1 MKKIVNTNKKLGLLI
16 QQIRLRRGLTQIQ
29 LAQSMQTSQSAI
41 NRIEQG
47 RQNLSL
53 ETIKRLGQVLQQ
65 TLIHFNDKNISLRI
79 YGGRRL
85 SGEITI
91 NSAKNTT
98 LALMFAAL
106 LNKGKTTLKSAPRVE
121 EILRIAEVFESI
133 GVSVRWKKNDLEI
146 KRPAR
151 FDIGNI
157 NDEACLK
164 TRSAMMLIG
173 PLAGEI
179 RKFTIPFAGG
189 CRLGRRSISGHAYAL
204 QELGINIKTAND
216 FYQIAARL
224 SGSSKPIIM
233 YESGDTATVNA
244 ILAASRIDGST
255 ILKMA
260 SSNYQVQ
267 DVCIF
272 LKKLGI
278 GIKDIGHSTL
288 TIEGTSKLAKKDISY
303 WPAED
308 PVEAMTIISAAI
320 TTDSEIIIRRVPLDF
335 LELEFLKIAKMGGK
349 IEILQEYKGRNN
361 YLRLGDIVV
370 HRHNGRLQALEDKIS
385 CRPYPGLNI
394 DHLPYFVPIAASAHG
409 TTLIHDWVYENR
421 AIYYTELNRIGADV
435 QLADP
440 HRVYVHG
447 PTEWHATDLSCP
459 PAIRPATINLVGMLA
474 ASGVSTL
481 RNIYTINRGY
491 ENIAQTFN
499 DLGAQIEIIK
509 DI

>member
-1 MKKIVNTNKKLGLLI
+1 MSANKKLGNLI
-16 QQIRLRRGLTQIQ
+16 QQIRLKRGLTQIQ
-29 LAQSMQTSQSAI
+29 LAKAMQTSQSAI

-47 RQNLSL
+47 HQNLSL

-65 TLIHFNDKNISLRI
+65 NLIYFNDKNISLRI
-79 YGGRRL
+79 HGGRRL

-106 LNKGKTTLKSAPRVE
+106 LNKGKTTLKSASRIE

-133 GVSVRWKKNDLEI
+133 GVSIRWKGNDLEI
-146 KRPAR
+146 KRPTR
-151 FDIGNI
+151 FDIGNL
-157 NDEACLK
+157 NDEACIQ

-179 RKFTIPFAGG
+179 RKFTVPFSGG
-189 CRLGRRSISGHAYAL
+189 CRLGRRSISAHAYAL
-204 QELGINIKTAND
+204 EEFGIVIKTTND
-216 FYQIAARL
+216 FYQINSNLNPA
-224 SGSSKPIIM
+224 SKPVIM
-233 YESGDTATVNA
+233 YESSDTATINA
-244 ILAASRIDGST
+244 LLAAARVDGPSV
-255 ILKMA
+255 LRMA

-267 DVCIF
+267 DVCVF

-278 GIKDIGHSTL
+278 GIKGIGHSTL
-288 TIEGTSKLAKKDISY
+288 AIEGRSKLARKDISY

-320 TTDSEIIIRRVPLDF
+320 TTDSEIVVKRVPLNF
-335 LELEFLKIAKMGGK
+335 LELEFLKISKMGGR
-349 IEILQEYKGRNN
+349 IEILREYKGRNN
-361 YLRLGDIVV
+361 QLRLGDIVV
-370 HRHNGRLQALEDKIS
+370 HQHGGRLQALDDKIS
-385 CRPYPGLNI
+385 CRPFPGLNI

-421 AIYYTELNRIGADV
+421 AIYYTELNRIGAEV

-447 PTEWHATDLSCP
+447 PTKWHPTDLSCP
-459 PAIRPATINLVGMLA
+459 PAIRPATINLIGMLA
-474 ASGVSTL
+474 AEGTSIL

-499 DLGAQIEIIK
+499 DLGAKIEIIRE
-509 DI
+509 I